1 MKLTELGKR
10 AAGGAGLALN
20 TLLGSRAGEAL
31 GILVYHRIAPNVPGL
46 PKPSINVTPERFH
59 QQITGLLDRGFNVW
73 PLGKVL
79 QYRARGQVIPAQTI
93 VLTFDD
99 AFESVYLNAWPVLRE
114 MKVPATVFISTAFLD
129 SQEPFPFDPWAVAHR
144 DWAPSEAYRPL
155 RTAQCR
161 EMAED
166 GLIELGS
173 HTHTHDDFRR
183 RPNEFRR
190 DLQTSVEILR
200 SRFGRRQVP
209 FAFPY
214 GRPHL
219 GFAGGRLAALA
230 SRTGVVCSLTTE
242 SKLVDPQSDPFGWGR
257 FNAYDWDTGATLAA
271 KLAGWYD
278 WAPKLQEKFLRRN

>member
-1 MKLTELGKR
+1 MTRMELGKR
-10 AAGGAGLALN
+10 CAGAAGLALN

-31 GILVYHRIAPNVPGL
+31 GIFAYHRIAPDVPGL
-46 PKPSINVTPERFH
+46 PKLSINVTPEHFRR
-59 QQITGLLDRGFNVW
+59 QITGLLDRGFNVW
-73 PLGKVL
+73 PLDKVL
-79 QYRARGQVIPAQTI
+79 QYRARGQVVPAHTI

-129 SQEPFPFDPWAVAHR
+129 SQEPFPFDPWALAHR
-144 DWAPSEAYRPL
+144 DQAPAETYRPL

-173 HTHTHDDFRR
+173 HTHTHGDFRG
-183 RPNEFRR
+183 RPDEFRQ
-190 DLQTSVEILR
+190 DLQTSVEIMR
-200 SRFGRRQVP
+200 SRFGLRRVP

-214 GRPHL
+214 GRPHR
-219 GFAGGRLAALA
+219 GFAGGRLAAVA
-230 SRTGVVCSLTTE
+230 ARSDVVCSLTTK
-242 SKLVDPQSDPFGWGR
+242 SRLVDPQSDPFGWGR
-257 FNAYDWDTGATLAA
+257 FNAYDWDTGATLSA

-278 WAPKLQEKFLRRN
+278 WAPRLQEMFVGTS